1 MENECLNT
9 PESEYEIDERWLEA
23 FVEAMIANETI
34 ATEVKKSLE
43 SHARRIRKDVLKLI
57 DKWQLTLRKHMN
69 EEQIILKELETDS
82 DVYPDVYNELNK
94 NVEFCRTQIS
104 FLDVMKRKMN
114 MLNSDIVVN
123 KFIIIELFQKKG
135 DYSYP
140 SYIFTWEY
148 NCIVDTILS
157 LCTIDDFKPQPEKYG
172 YGSQEKIKK
181 RIENTVNNIP
191 TTISDTYC
199 EYVYHANLYKCANKI
214 YKKMI
219 AESQTQ
225 PG

>member
-9 PESEYEIDERWLEA
+9 LASEYEIDERWLISFAEA
-23 FVEAMIANETI
+23 TIAAETIAAETI
-34 ATEVKKSLE
+34 ATETEKSLE

-57 DKWQLTLRKHMN
+57 DKWQLTLRKRMN
-69 EEQIILKELETDS
+69 EGQIILKELETDS
-82 DVYPDVYNELNK
+82 DVYNELNED
-94 NVEFCRTQIS
+94 VELCRTQIT

-148 NCIVDTILS
+148 NCIVETILS
-157 LCTIDDFKPQPEKYG
+157 LCTIDDFKLQPEKYG
-172 YGSQEKIKK
+172 YKSQENIKK
-181 RIENTVNNIP
+181 RIENAVNNMP
-191 TTISDTYC
+191 TTISDIYRM
-199 EYVYHANLYKCANKI
+199 YVYYANLYECADKI
-214 YKKMI
+214 YKKR
-219 AESQTQ
+219 
-225 PG
+225 